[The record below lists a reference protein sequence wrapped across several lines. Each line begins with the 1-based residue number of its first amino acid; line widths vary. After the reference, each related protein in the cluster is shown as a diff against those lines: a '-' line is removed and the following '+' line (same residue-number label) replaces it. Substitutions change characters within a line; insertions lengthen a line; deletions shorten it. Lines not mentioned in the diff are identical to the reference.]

1 MGSRI
6 EATVSYPIRSVPL
19 RSALYRR
26 RALSESRAVA
36 AVVVSMPTRITLK
49 QNAPKLV
56 QAKMRSKAALSP
68 TFLHASDASSPPP
81 PQRHESHTPTTTAVA
96 VNKRRQLPTFR
107 SSILRELSDKS
118 GVVDIEKERMATDDI
133 RASPR
138 LVGYLFSM
146 IAGAVMLVSVAQLSI
161 ICFL

>member
-1 MGSRI
+1 
-6 EATVSYPIRSVPL
+6 
-19 RSALYRR
+19 
-26 RALSESRAVA
+26 
-36 AVVVSMPTRITLK
+36 MPTRITLK

-81 PQRHESHTPTTTAVA
+81 PQRHESRAPTTTTTTAVA

-161 ICFL
+161 LCYTFLVFFPTTRTLTHAQTQILSRTHRFAHPSRQG